1 MSVVD
6 RFRKGEISRKELQAM
21 AEKDSSIAAQASE
34 ILNEEMSEDELH
46 GIAAAG
52 SQYGGAG
59 DNSLH
64 GGAGDDFMDGGA
76 GEDTLY
82 GGAGEDT
89 LSGGAGEDTLSGGA
103 GDDFMDGGYG
113 DGADDVAS
121 GGAGDDTF
129 VWGLGGDGND
139 TFHGGP
145 GSDTLELDLFTV
157 DADTIKGAYE
167 AGDWSIELTDG
178 AGNSIEITDAMWDTD
193 GNLHLPEGVNGV
205 ITGTNGETMTFDG
218 VETISTY

>member
-1 MSVVD
+1 MWGGILMSIID
-6 RFRKGEISRKELQAM
+6 RFKKGEISRKELQAM

-52 SQYGGAG
+52 SQYGA
-59 DNSLH
+59 S
-64 GGAGDDFMDGGA
+64 GDDTLYGGA

-82 GGAGEDT
+82 GGAGDDT
-89 LSGGAGEDTLSGGA
+89 
-103 GDDFMDGGYG
+103 MDGGYR

-129 VWGLGGDGND
+129 TWGLSGDGND

-145 GSDTLELDLFTV
+145 GSDTLELDLLTV
-157 DADTIKGAYE
+157 DAETIKGAYE

-178 AGNSIEITDAMWDTD
+178 AGNLIEITDDMWDAD
-193 GNLHLPEGVNGV
+193 GNLHLPDGVNGV
-205 ITGTNGETMTFDG
+205 ITGTDGETMTFDG
-218 VETISTY
+218 VETISAY